1 MFVMTVDQRRSSH
14 SKDLVS
20 SALDRLRAV
29 PTRLPFERTAGD
41 EFQGLLEDPLSVVDA
56 TLELVRDGTWH
67 IGIGAGGVELPLP
80 ESTRAARGPAFEL
93 ARRAVDAAKRRPQ
106 HVAVRGSGA
115 DDAAQTEA
123 VLTLLAAVVERRS
136 EPAWEAIDL
145 VSSGLSPAQVAAK
158 LAISRQAVGQRLSVG
173 LWHAE
178 LAVRPVLTSLLTGA
192 AR

>member
-1 MFVMTVDQRRSSH
+1 MFVMTVDQRRSGR
-14 SKDLVS
+14 SKDLVG

-80 ESTRAARGPAFEL
+80 DSTRAARGPAFEL
-93 ARRAVDAAKRRPQ
+93 ARQAVDAAKRRPQ
-106 HVAVRGSGA
+106 HVAVRGSA
-115 DDAAQTEA
+115 VDDAAQTEA

-145 VSSGLSPAQVAAK
+145 VAGGLSPAQAATK
-158 LAISRQAVGQRLSVG
+158 LAISRQAVGQRLAVG

-178 LAVRPVLTSLLTGA
+178 QAVRPVLTRLLAGA
-192 AR
+192 AL